1 MAGLTKGYR
10 MYIQVKS
17 STQWLIFKSKIDLRA
32 DIKKRLNH
40 LETTA
45 RKNKELRFI
54 ADELDFI
61 NTAFE
66 ELSRRMPRRQ
76 PKK

>member
-1 MAGLTKGYR
+1 

-17 STQWLIFKSKIDLRA
+17 STQWLIFKSKKDLRA
-32 DIKKRLNH
+32 DIKKRLNR

-45 RKNKELRFI
+45 RKKKELRFM
-54 ADELDFI
+54 ADELEFI

-66 ELSRRMPRRQ
+66 ELSQRMPRRQ